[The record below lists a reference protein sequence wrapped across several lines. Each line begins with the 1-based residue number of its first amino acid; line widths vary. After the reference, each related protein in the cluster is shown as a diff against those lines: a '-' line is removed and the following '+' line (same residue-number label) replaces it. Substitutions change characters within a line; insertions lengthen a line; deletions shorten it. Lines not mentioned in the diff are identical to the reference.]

1 MPFRVRKWLNCFQS
15 TMCDKHLDSLGSLGK
30 LIELL
35 RWNVKI
41 ARKNH
46 NGWNSLAP
54 IISAIS
60 ALENIR

>member
-1 MPFRVRKWLNCFQS
+1 
-15 TMCDKHLDSLGSLGK
+15 MCDKHLDSLGSLGK